1 MLKFI
6 KIATLVAIIPF
17 ITACSKF
24 SNAEQ
29 VLPQELEIANQCSEY
44 TNAKIK
50 LDCYDFIAPKN
61 SFAQLR
67 LGLYALDSGN
77 MSEAFERFSRAQNMG
92 NYYANTLLSNLYGNG
107 LGVDFNEKKSINLL
121 KDVADVE
128 PIAAYK
134 LSYFYLT
141 NNDIPKAIELLEF
154 AASKGVK
161 DAQKELVL
169 LYSNNQ
175 FIDEDSEKS
184 LYYDKMYQENE
195 NDFMKTIYGK

>member
-6 KIATLVAIIPF
+6 KLATLLAVIPF

-24 SNAEQ
+24 SNAQQ
-29 VLPQELEIANQCSEY
+29 VLPQELEVANQCSEY

-50 LDCYDFIAPKN
+50 LDCYDFIASKN

-67 LGLYALDSGN
+67 LGLYAQDQGQTK
-77 MSEAFERFSRAQNMG
+77 EAFERYKKSQNMG
-92 NYYANTLLSNLYGNG
+92 NYYANTLLSTLYGNG
-107 LGVDFNEKKSINLL
+107 LGVELDETKSINLL
-121 KDVADVE
+121 KEVADVD

-141 NNDIPKAIELLEF
+141 NNDVKKAIELLEF

-161 DAQKELVL
+161 DAQKELIL
-169 LYSNNQ
+169 IYSNNQ
-175 FIDEDSEKS
+175 FIDEDIEKS